1 MRMLVPLAAATA
13 VLLSGCAH
21 HAQGMHGGG
30 MHGGMH
36 GSMAGTPSYQMH
48 QHMMGG
54 MQQMQSMPLS
64 GNVDKDF
71 VRMMRMHHLQGIQMS
86 QMELQRGSSPEVR
99 QMAQKIIEQQQ
110 AEVRQFDEWL
120 RRNP

>member
-1 MRMLVPLAAATA
+1 
-13 VLLSGCAH
+13 
-21 HAQGMHGGG
+21 
-30 MHGGMH
+30 
-36 GSMAGTPSYQMH
+36 MAGTPSYQMH